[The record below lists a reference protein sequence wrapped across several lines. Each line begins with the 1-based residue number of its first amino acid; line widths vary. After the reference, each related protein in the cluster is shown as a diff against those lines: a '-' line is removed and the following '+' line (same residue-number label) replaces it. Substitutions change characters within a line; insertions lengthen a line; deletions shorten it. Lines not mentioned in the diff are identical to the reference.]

1 MNNTKDLY
9 DVTLTQ
15 AVEDI
20 VKNIME
26 RYGCTKSEA
35 KLLLNNALLYNVV
48 RDEIIGQID
57 YLLNRSE

>member
-20 VKNIME
+20 VKNIQE
-26 RYGCTKSEA
+26 RYGCTKAEA

-48 RDEIIGQID
+48 RDEIMGQID
-57 YLLNRSE
+57 FLVGRDE

>member
-20 VKNIME
+20 VKNIKE
-26 RYGCTKSEA
+26 RYGRTKSEA

-48 RDEIIGQID
+48 RDEIMGQID